1 MMTWDPGLFYDQMAA
16 AAYAPWLFA
25 LYFWTFFLLIAVLV
39 INILVCIFID
49 AYCIVVA
56 DARAAPAVW
65 TELYHHIKHDV
76 SALLLPRTKFM
87 TDARVL
93 DLLTS
98 GFPQC
103 PPPGYPAMR
112 KLVMEQLDH
121 HRGRAIET
129 ADEDVTLSPWDLL
142 ELVRG
147 QDAAHNHAE
156 VRKLRSALDFERSF
170 RHLDADD
177 AAAHAQFVGSGAVA
191 GGDGQLQM
199 QSCADLG
206 RLILMNHIS
215 EKDVSEDLVELGM
228 AEVFADKSEQHM
240 LDDLMLRLASVECV
254 GDEWMET
261 WDGGG
266 EGGERASE
274 REREGARER
283 ERERERERFTGIHTH
298 LQVREHGA

>member
-65 TELYHHIKHDV
+65 TELYNLLKHDV
-76 SALLLPRTKFM
+76 CALLLPRTKFM
-87 TDARVL
+87 SDARVL

-103 PPPGYPAMR
+103 PPAGFPAMR
-112 KLVMEQLDH
+112 ALVMEQLDH
-121 HRGRAIET
+121 HRGRAIDT
-129 ADEDVTLSPWDLL
+129 SDEDVTLSPWDLL

-156 VRKLRSALDFERSF
+156 VHKLRSALDFERSF
-170 RHLDADD
+170 RHLDAAADD
-177 AAAHAQFVGSGAVA
+177 AAHFVGSGAVA
-191 GGDGQLQM
+191 DADGLLQM

-228 AEVFADKSEQHM
+228 AEVFADKSERHM
-240 LDDLMLRLASVECV
+240 LDDLMLR
-254 GDEWMET
+254 
-261 WDGGG
+261 
-266 EGGERASE
+266 
-274 REREGARER
+274 
-283 ERERERERFTGIHTH
+283 
-298 LQVREHGA
+298 